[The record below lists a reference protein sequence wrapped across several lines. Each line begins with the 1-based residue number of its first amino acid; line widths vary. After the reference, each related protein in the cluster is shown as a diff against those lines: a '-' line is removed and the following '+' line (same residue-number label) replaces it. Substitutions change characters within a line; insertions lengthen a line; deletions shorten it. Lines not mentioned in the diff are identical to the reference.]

1 MRFVFCQGGREGT
14 WRSQM
19 AYLFPQET
27 PRFSRAPSQLRAGRD
42 STVSGRDSSNAT
54 VPERTPPSSSRICTF
69 LLCCQSRDFSA
80 RHSIFVDVRK
90 GVEKEGWEKATH
102 FIYGLCSDPSFHY
115 FNPTEI
121 RNHNPWMKRHWTN
134 SVKPWAPWGCM
145 FFPYFWFLRFL
156 PCCRFLTSTF
166 EKPSS
171 LTGQAQ
177 GTYLYAAQISESVL
191 SLCRVKNGLH
201 FLDSPCGCKE

>member
-1 MRFVFCQGGREGT
+1 MDSSFLLPPSAFCVRGPFTRVLIPFMPLICVLCSAKGVGRARGEARWLT
-14 WRSQM
+14 S
-19 AYLFPQET
+19 
-27 PRFSRAPSQLRAGRD
+27 SLRKHRDLAGHLPNSGRGEIP
-42 STVSGRDSSNAT
+42 VSGRDSSNAT

-121 RNHNPWMKRHWTN
+121 RNHNPWMKRH
-134 SVKPWAPWGCM
+134 
-145 FFPYFWFLRFL
+145 
-156 PCCRFLTSTF
+156 
-166 EKPSS
+166 
-171 LTGQAQ
+171 
-177 GTYLYAAQISESVL
+177 
-191 SLCRVKNGLH
+191 
-201 FLDSPCGCKE
+201 